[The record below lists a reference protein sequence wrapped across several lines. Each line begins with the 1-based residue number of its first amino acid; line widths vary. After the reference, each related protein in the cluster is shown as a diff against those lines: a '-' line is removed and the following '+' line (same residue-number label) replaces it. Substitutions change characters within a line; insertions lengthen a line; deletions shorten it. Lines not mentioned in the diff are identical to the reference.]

1 MHSLGIKT
9 NECSNESYGLKN
21 SVEFAIKQ
29 HPSFNLVNEN
39 ITNNEIFYFSP
50 TEQESILKE
59 IINLDNKKIGTLKKH
74 SYSQSQGC
82 TDICTP
88 ILANT

>member
-21 SVEFAIKQ
+21 SVEIAIKQ
-29 HPSFNLVNEN
+29 HPSFNLINEN

-50 TEQESILKE
+50 TEQENIL
-59 IINLDNKKIGTLKKH
+59 
-74 SYSQSQGC
+74 
-82 TDICTP
+82 
-88 ILANT
+88 

>member
-21 SVEFAIKQ
+21 SVEIAIKQ

-59 IINLDNKKIGTLKKH
+59 IINLDNKKIGTLKNIPTRSLKDVQI
-74 SYSQSQGC
+74 SVA
-82 TDICTP
+82 
-88 ILANT
+88 LF